1 MMQKATTEMTTKVLP
16 YVWYPLFLIAA
27 VTAFGGMLAS
37 DVPLPVATYL
47 PIVLV
52 ASTILL
58 LEWKFTERAD
68 WRPMWS
74 DIKADATFMAI
85 VQVVLPRV
93 LAVLAVLAIAGQVHE
108 QAPHRWW
115 PHDWP
120 LAAQIVAMVLAV
132 DFMRYWLHRASH
144 HFNVLWRLHEVHH
157 SPDILY
163 SLNVGRFHPLEKVLH
178 FSLDAVPFLL
188 LGVAPEVIAGY
199 FLLYSVNGFFQH
211 SNIRLR
217 YGWLNHLVG
226 SAETHRW
233 HHSRDPRTASCNFSN
248 TTIIWDLV
256 FGTWYLPP
264 GERVGDIGIM
274 DRAYPKSFSA
284 QMLTPFRKL
293 NGSVPPPSWRTTMA
307 DFLVTLNLRLARLIH
322 GLRIA
327 TLLRDPMRAQHALLA
342 RLLRENRNTS
352 YGVRHGFAR
361 IGDYNSYV
369 RHVPV
374 VDFEALRPFVDAQI
388 ERNEVALTAASPG
401 QYVRTSGTTG
411 KAKDIP
417 LTGAHLK
424 ALRRIQQSA
433 VAFQY
438 RACPEAF
445 TGGILA
451 IVSPA
456 HEGVL
461 SNGKPFGSASG
472 IVARSTPALVRE
484 KFVVPAEV
492 MTIADSRV
500 KYLLILRLAL
510 ARPDITYA
518 GTANAT
524 TFLSL
529 IQLFREHASEL
540 IEDLRRGTFFLNDR
554 VPPEVQTALHKRLQP
569 CPQRADQLA
578 GLAADPTVRL
588 ADLWPSLRM
597 VVTWTCASAGITVD
611 ALRRELP
618 DHTRILELGY
628 VSSEFRGTI
637 TIGKRAGSGLPT
649 LDTHFFEFIE
659 RDQWDGG
666 NCKTSD
672 FLTLDQL
679 RKGVDYYIIVTTPS
693 GLYRYF
699 INDLVRVTGFLY
711 RTPLL
716 RFMQKGK
723 GVTNITGEKLY
734 EAQVLTAVRA
744 AMAEY
749 GRSIR
754 FVMMLAD
761 EQARCYRLYV
771 ESDAGTRPDSL
782 QLADDVDARIAALNV
797 EYQAKRESG
806 RLGPIQAFWLTRET
820 SEAYKLYC
828 LQQGQREGQFKTI
841 AIVYRKDF
849 SFPIDERVEV
859 LPISGKP

>member
-1 MMQKATTEMTTKVLP
+1 MTPKFLS

-27 VTAFGGMLAS
+27 VTAFGGLLVS
-37 DVPLPVATYL
+37 GVPLPLATYL
-47 PIVLV
+47 PIFVV
-52 ASTILL
+52 ASCIFL
-58 LEWKFTERAD
+58 LEWKFTERSD
-68 WRPMWS
+68 WRPRRA
-74 DIKADATFMAI
+74 DIKADAAFMII

-93 LAVLAVLAIAGQVHE
+93 LALLAVLAIAE
-108 QAPHRWW
+108 QAHDRVPHQWW
-115 PHDWP
+115 PHEWP
-120 LAAQIVAMVLAV
+120 LAVQILAMVLAV

-144 HFNVLWRLHEVHH
+144 HFNILWRLHEVHH

-211 SNIRLR
+211 SNIRLH
-217 YGWLNHLVG
+217 YGWLNYLVG

-233 HHSRDPRTASCNFSN
+233 HHSRDPNTASCNFGN

-264 GERVGDIGIM
+264 EQRVGDIGIM

-284 QMLTPFRKL
+284 QMLSPFRQWS
-293 NGSVPPPSWRTTMA
+293 GAAPRRSWLATLA
-307 DFLVTLNLRLARLIH
+307 DLLVALNLRLGRRVH
-322 GLRIA
+322 GMRIA
-327 TLLRDPMRAQHALLA
+327 AMLRDPMRVQRALLA
-342 RLLRENRNTS
+342 RLLRENRSTG
-352 YGVRHGFAR
+352 YGIRHGFAQ
-361 IGDYNSYV
+361 IGDHASYV
-369 RHVPV
+369 RQVPV

-388 ERNEVALTAASPG
+388 ERNETALTAAPPD

-417 LTGAHLK
+417 LTAAHLT

-438 RACPEAF
+438 RSCPEAF

-451 IVSPA
+451 IVSPS

-484 KFVVPAEV
+484 KFVVPAAV

-500 KYLLILRLAL
+500 KVLLILRLAL
-510 ARPDITYA
+510 ARSDITYA

-529 IQLFREHASEL
+529 IQLFREHASDL
-540 IEDLRRGTFFLNDR
+540 IEDLRRGTFFLYDK
-554 VPPEVQTALHKRLQP
+554 VPSEVQVALRERLKS
-569 CPQRADQLA
+569 CPERADQLA
-578 GLAADPTVRL
+578 GLVANSATRL
-588 ADLWPSLRM
+588 ADLWPSLRL
-597 VVTWTCASAGITVD
+597 VVTWTGGSAGITVD
-611 ALRRELP
+611 ALRRELSVY
-618 DHTRILELGY
+618 TRILELGY
-628 VSSEFRGTI
+628 VASEFRGTI

-649 LDTHFFEFIE
+649 LDTHFFEFVD
-659 RDQWDGG
+659 RDKWDAGG
-666 NCKTSD
+666 CDATD

-734 EAQVLTAVRA
+734 EAQVLAAVRA
-744 AMAEY
+744 TMAEY

-761 EQARCYRLYV
+761 EQARDYRLHV
-771 ESDAGTRPDSL
+771 EADAGPRPDPL
-782 QLADDVDARIAALNV
+782 QLSEDVDTRIAALNV
-797 EYQAKRESG
+797 EYQAKRASG
-806 RLGPIQAFWLTRET
+806 RLGRILAFWLAPGT
-820 SEAYKLYC
+820 SEAFKEYC

-841 AIVYRKDF
+841 AIAYRKDF
-849 SFPIDERVEV
+849 SFPIEEHVEESV
-859 LPISGKP
+859 GVC